1 MTTETKSET
10 TEAPVVEKTSE
21 NKTVFGPLGKYAAVA
36 VIMVSV
42 IVTTAIML
50 GKQLNTTD
58 QELAAIENT
67 VAQKFS
73 PEAEVKDEAVAAE
86 VEAPAAIIKEIAE
99 TTIVAE
105 PTNEAEVVAIEKSTA
120 EVLTTAVAVEVE
132 AAAAILEETAETSII
147 AESTNEAKVEVVAIE
162 ESTAEVLIT
171 AKTSVAS
178 ETAAIEQPATATD
191 AAQFSLATDSRAEQ
205 QTRIEAFKVQQKQR
219 MTEMFARIKTL
230 EAQQLDQY
238 KTSQEGQVVRLRE
251 QIAQQN
257 KMIETLILRNKDHYD
272 LRAANIQRV
281 QSNREQMLNRI

>member
-73 PEAEVKDEAVAAE
+73 PEAEVKDE
-86 VEAPAAIIKEIAE
+86 
-99 TTIVAE
+99 
-105 PTNEAEVVAIEKSTA
+105 
-120 EVLTTAVAVEVE
+120 AVAVEVE